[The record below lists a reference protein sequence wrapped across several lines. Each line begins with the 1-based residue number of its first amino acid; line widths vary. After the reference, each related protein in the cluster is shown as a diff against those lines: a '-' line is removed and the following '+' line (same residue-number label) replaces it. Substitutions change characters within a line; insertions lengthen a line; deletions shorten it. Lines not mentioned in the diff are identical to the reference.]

1 MTHSNRGG
9 SVQGHCRGNEQEDS
23 DLFDLLPSDDLI
35 QQEIPD
41 HNMADEDFPD
51 EDFDDLPLD
60 ELDGVIFQESTNV
73 TAQPDSSRRST
84 PQNDSRT
91 TGSPNRAA
99 KPQTAQ
105 FQQHTLSRLGSSSSR
120 SSTQKRD
127 YRGYTRGAAGQI
139 FSPAAS
145 EPSQKLEF
153 VTNDES
159 DFMDED
165 MDCILREV
173 ETNRVQTGRT
183 GGPNQ
188 LPVQQGPGRDRES
201 VANTTETSGSSCRL
215 PSNSSRSVTPQGQS
229 YTSSSAE
236 CDRLSAKKGPQS
248 GSSVPAL
255 TLTSPPF
262 TYLCL
267 LEEMMSKP
275 HPCATEIRVKAFIV
289 TLLGKLSSNSGVWRV
304 CATISDGTGYLDV
317 ELSNE
322 VLTGLLGFSVAEK
335 GPLKRDPAR
344 RGELDAGMRRCQEEL
359 VDMCCVMTIVVEPE
373 GGKAVVTKVEPVNE
387 KVLQELEQRARDG
400 RK

>member
-1 MTHSNRGG
+1 MAQSNRGG
-9 SVQGHCRGNEQEDS
+9 PVQGHRRGSEHEDS
-23 DLFDLLPSDDLI
+23 DLFDLLPSDDVI

-84 PQNDSRT
+84 PQNDNGT
-91 TGSPNRAA
+91 TGNRNRAT

-105 FQQHTLSRLGSSSSR
+105 FEQHALSRLGSSGSR
-120 SSTQKRD
+120 SGTQKRD
-127 YRGYTRGAAGQI
+127 YQGCTRGATGQI

-145 EPSQKLEF
+145 EPSQELEF
-153 VTNDES
+153 LTNDEG

-165 MDCILREV
+165 MDCILTEV

-188 LPVQQGPGRDRES
+188 LPVQQGPSRD
-201 VANTTETSGSSCRL
+201 TTETSVSSCRL
-215 PSNSSRSVTPQGQS
+215 PSDSSRSVTPQGQS
-229 YTSSSAE
+229 YTSSTAE
-236 CDRLSAKKGPQS
+236 CDRLPAKTGPQS

-275 HPCATEIRVKAFIV
+275 HPRATEIRIKAFIV
-289 TLLGKLSSNSGVWRV
+289 TLLGKLSSSSGLWRV

-335 GPLKRDPAR
+335 GALKRDPAR

-359 VDMCCVMTIVVEPE
+359 VDMCCVMTIVVEPD
-373 GGKAVVTKVEPVNE
+373 GGKAVVTKADPVNE
-387 KVLQELEQRARDG
+387 KVLQEMEQRARDG